1 METARKA
8 SAGLWQ
14 DAPDHPTDGS
24 MPQDLSRSK
33 VQSTG
38 LWLGLVLFVVL
49 LFLPPPAEFA
59 PAAWRTAALAALMA
73 VWWATEALPIPAT
86 ALLPLAAGPL
96 LGIVPVERAG
106 HGYGSSTIFLIL
118 GGCLLALALER
129 WNLHRRIAF
138 VIVARAGSSAR
149 RLVLSVMAATAV
161 VSMWVSNTSTSLMML
176 PVAVSIAGIV
186 APDPAAASGE
196 QRNFSTA
203 ILLAVA
209 YSATIGGL
217 ATLIGTPTNALAVAF
232 LDQAYGMRPSFAQ
245 WMVFGVPCSL
255 LLLFGAWWILVNVSH
270 PFRLDDVAAARE
282 VVRREL
288 AALGPMTSPERRVA
302 AVVGFAAVA
311 WIASPLLKLVPG
323 LGALSDMGIAMLA
336 GLALFLIPSG
346 IPGGGTLLHGSDFRR
361 VPWDTLF
368 LFGGGLAL
376 AGLIQ
381 DSGLSGNIGQLLAGA
396 AGWPPLAVTAL
407 VVIVMIFWT
416 ELTSNVATAATFMP
430 ILAALATAMG
440 QPVVDLVVPA
450 AVAASCAFM
459 LPVGTPPNAI
469 VYGSGRVAM
478 RDMVRAG
485 IRVNILGW
493 AVIIAVAA
501 VTLPAFG

>member
-1 METARKA
+1 MSVDHSPSKA
-8 SAGLWQ
+8 Q
-14 DAPDHPTDGS
+14 
-24 MPQDLSRSK
+24 R
-33 VQSTG
+33 TG
-38 LWLGLVLFVVL
+38 LWLGLTLFLGL
-49 LFLPPPAEFA
+49 LWLPPPADFSPE
-59 PAAWRTAALAALMA
+59 AWRAAALAALMA

-86 ALLPLAAGPL
+86 AMLPLAAGPL

-106 HGYGSSTIFLIL
+106 HGYGSSTFFLIL

-138 VIVARAGSSAR
+138 VIVTRAGSSAR
-149 RLVLSVMAATAV
+149 MLVLGVMAATAA
-161 VSMWVSNTSTSLMML
+161 VSMWVSNTSTTLMML
-176 PVAVSIAGIV
+176 PVAVSVAALV
-186 APDPAAASGE
+186 APDHEAASGE

-203 ILLAVA
+203 IVLAVA

-232 LDQAYGMRPSFAQ
+232 LDQNFGLRPTFAE
-245 WMVFGVPCSL
+245 WMVFGLPCSL
-255 LLLFGAWWILVNVSH
+255 VLLVGAWWVLVAVSH
-270 PFRLDDVAAARE
+270 PFRLADVASARE

-288 AALGPMTSPERRVA
+288 AALGPMTQPERRVGTIVAMA
-302 AVVGFAAVA
+302 AAA
-311 WIASPLLKLVPG
+311 WLASPWLKSVPG
-323 LGALSDMGIAMLA
+323 MGALSDMGIAMLA
-336 GLALFLIPSG
+336 GLALFLVPSG
-346 IPGGGTLLHGSDFRR
+346 TAGGALLRGEDFRR

-381 DSGLSGNIGQLLAGA
+381 DSGLSGNIGRLLEGM
-396 AGWPPLAVTAL
+396 AGWPPLVVTAL
-407 VVIVMIFWT
+407 VVLVVILWT
-416 ELTSNVATAATFMP
+416 ELTSNVASAATFMP
-430 ILAALATAMG
+430 ILAALATTMG

-459 LPVGTPPNAI
+459 LPVGTAPNAI
-469 VYGSGRVAM
+469 VYGSGRVRM

-485 IRVNILGW
+485 LLVNILAW

-501 VTLPAFG
+501 VTLPGFG

>member
-1 METARKA
+1 M
-8 SAGLWQ
+8 S
-14 DAPDHPTDGS
+14 
-24 MPQDLSRSK
+24 QDLSRSK
-33 VQSTG
+33 VQRTG
-38 LWLGLVLFVVL
+38 LWLGLALFVTL
-49 LFLPPPAEFA
+49 LCLSPPPDFS

-73 VWWATEALPIPAT
+73 VWWSTEALPIPAT
-86 ALLPLAAGPL
+86 AMLPLAAGPL
-96 LGIVPVERAG
+96 LDIVPLERAG

-149 RLVLSVMAATAV
+149 MLVLSVMAATAV

-176 PVAVSIAGIV
+176 PVAVSIAGLV
-186 APDPAAASGE
+186 APDPGVAGDE

-203 ILLAVA
+203 IVLAVA
-209 YSATIGGL
+209 YAATIGGL

-232 LDQAYGMRPSFAQ
+232 LDQTYGLRPSFAQ
-245 WMVFGVPCSL
+245 WMLFGLPCSML
-255 LLLFGAWWILVNVSH
+255 LLVGAWWVLVNVSH
-270 PFRLDDVAAARE
+270 PFRLTDVGEARA

-288 AALGPMTSPERRVA
+288 AALGSMTPPERRVA
-302 AVVGFAAVA
+302 AIVGCAAVA
-311 WIASPLLKLVPG
+311 WVASPWLKLVPG

-336 GLALFLIPSG
+336 GLALFLLPSG
-346 IPGGGTLLHGSDFRR
+346 VAGGGTLLHGQDFRR

-381 DSGLSGNIGQLLAGA
+381 DSGLSGNIGRLLSGA

-407 VVIVMIFWT
+407 VVLVMIFWT

-440 QPVVDLVVPA
+440 QPVVGLVVPA

-469 VYGSGRVAM
+469 VYGSGRVPM

-485 IRVNILGW
+485 VRVNILGW
-493 AVIIAVAA
+493 AVIIAVSA